1 MNQIRERAQQQF
13 PAVLLTLISI
23 IQALALELMWSTI
36 VTNEFLLQFNMKS
49 LVAWGMLSV
58 TLMGIL
64 LIWVLYTTLV
74 MGFVWQPSLRDSL
87 LPFIIGI
94 QEFMLL
100 SLIGP
105 EFHSVWLYVLA
116 SLFVT
121 VNWIVH
127 ISLRRAR
134 KHPANSQYFS
144 KISPAKLRDFL
155 PTFIIILI
163 AVSLGLAV
171 DFSGSTIWLPLL
183 GIAYA
188 NCILISQI
196 VITRRLWWSLMADIP
211 ETADING
218 HDSDGNREA

>member
-1 MNQIRERAQQQF
+1 MNQIRERAQKQF

-23 IQALALELMWSTI
+23 IQALALELLWSTI
-36 VTNEFLLQFNMKS
+36 VSNEFLLQFTMQAC
-49 LVAWGMLSV
+49 VAWGMLSV

-87 LPFIIGI
+87 LPFVIGI

-105 EFHSVWLYVLA
+105 EFHGLWLYVLA

-127 ISLRRAR
+127 VSLRRAR
-134 KHPANSQYFS
+134 RHPANSQYFS
-144 KISPAKLRDFL
+144 KIAPATWRDFL
-155 PTFIIILI
+155 PASGIIVLSII
-163 AVSLGLAV
+163 LGLAV
-171 DFSGSTIWLPLL
+171 DLSGSTVWLPLL
-183 GIAYA
+183 AIGFA
-188 NCILISQI
+188 NGVLIIQI

-211 ETADING
+211 DIERPG
-218 HDSDGNREA
+218 HGQDKEV

>member
-1 MNQIRERAQQQF
+1 MSDGNESEPAVNQIRERAQKQF

-36 VTNEFLLQFNMKS
+36 MSLEFLWQFSLTS
-49 LVAWGMLSV
+49 LVTWGMLSV
-58 TLMGIL
+58 ALMGIL

-87 LPFIIGI
+87 LPFVIGI

-100 SLIGP
+100 SFIGI
-105 EFHSVWLYVLA
+105 EFRGVWLYVLA

-144 KISPAKLRDFL
+144 TISPATWRDFL
-155 PTFIIILI
+155 PSIVIVSI
-163 AVSLGLAV
+163 AVILGLAV
-171 DFSGSTIWLPLL
+171 DVSGNRNWLPLVA
-183 GIAYA
+183 IVFA
-188 NCILISQI
+188 NGVLFFQI
-196 VITRRLWWSLMADIP
+196 MVTRRLWWSLMADIP
-211 ETADING
+211 
-218 HDSDGNREA
+218 DGKEP

>member
-1 MNQIRERAQQQF
+1 MNQIRERAQKQF

-36 VTNEFLLQFNMKS
+36 TNLEFLWQFS
-49 LVAWGMLSV
+49 IPAFVAWGMLSSA
-58 TLMGIL
+58 LMGIL

-87 LPFIIGI
+87 LPFVIGI

-100 SLIGP
+100 SLIGS
-105 EFHSVWLYVLA
+105 EFQGLWLYGLA

-134 KHPANSQYFS
+134 RHPANSQYFS
-144 KISPAKLRDFL
+144 TIAPATLRDFV
-155 PTFIIILI
+155 PAMVIILVLVTFGLVLDLSGGIDWLLLVAI
-163 AVSLGLAV
+163 A
-171 DFSGSTIWLPLL
+171 F
-183 GIAYA
+183 A
-188 NCILISQI
+188 NSVLIFQI
-196 VITRRLWWSLMADIP
+196 IMTRRLWWSLMADIP
-211 ETADING
+211 DAKEPEKAAN
-218 HDSDGNREA
+218 HVSL